1 MEITFARWQTEQIIN
16 WLYGIGLGQYTN
28 ECRKNYKNGLQ
39 LLHATSQ
46 ELDKVNQLFLF
57 YRYSIFILTIE
68 EIGNEKSITSKEI
81 TIMFEWSMYWTNRS
95 KYSRYLLGVK

>member
-1 MEITFARWQTEQIIN
+1 MEILWKNIFSPLEITFARWQTEQIIN

-46 ELDKVNQLFLF
+46 ELDKVNQSFLF
-57 YRYSIFILTIE
+57 
-68 EIGNEKSITSKEI
+68 
-81 TIMFEWSMYWTNRS
+81 
-95 KYSRYLLGVK
+95 